1 MHYPHTEPMKNRVS
15 LSQTKLLKLLI
26 ALLLTFM
33 GNVALHAV
41 NDADS
46 LRGLLSGQNATDT
59 AVIKAYLL
67 LSQDFTNRYQY
78 DSALSNLNKAFNY
91 SQKQGGGKYMY
102 GIYDN
107 FSKLFTLSGNYS
119 LAQQYQ
125 FKMLNLLDDDM
136 RVTKDTLKVGMR
148 YVDLY
153 NDLGTTFFYNDNP
166 SKGLI
171 YFQKSF
177 ELVRSLQKQFPEH
190 SFTEKMLIIHI
201 NIGSAYIGL
210 KDFVQAQESFEQA
223 IEMNRISGNKRY
235 NGVLYNNLGIIYKE
249 NSECNKA
256 FPYYENALQIREE
269 LKDTAGMAQVLNN
282 LGNCY
287 LLDGLYEKAI
297 NSFKQSIEFSRRSR
311 SIKSEMYAAGS
322 LAQAYEDMK
331 NYSEALTAHKLFKQL
346 HDSIINNEAVRK
358 AASLELQYQYEKQ
371 IKEKELEKEIIVA
384 TKERKALIYL
394 IIASVFLFS
403 LLLLMLLYR
412 NQRIK
417 TKQVKLGKEHLELEQ
432 ENLKLEKQNLKLD
445 LELRNKELATH
456 VMYLVNKNEFIAS
469 ITEKLLTI
477 KPLLLPENK
486 IWVQEII
493 REMKSNID
501 NTVWSEFEMRFQ
513 QVHEDFYRKLG
524 ETYPDLTPNET
535 KLCAFMRLNMTT
547 KEISAIT
554 FQSVKSIL
562 VARARLRKKMGISRD
577 ENLVNVL
584 QQL

>member
-1 MHYPHTEPMKNRVS
+1 MLVTF
-15 LSQTKLLKLLI
+15 LL
-26 ALLLTFM
+26 ASM
-33 GNVALHAV
+33 ANVTLHAV
-41 NDADS
+41 NDVDS
-46 LRGLLSGQNATDT
+46 LRRVISGQHSDT
-59 AVIKAYLL
+59 AVLKAYLL
-67 LSQDFTNRYQY
+67 LSQDFSGHYQF
-78 DSALSNLNKAFNY
+78 DSALNCLNKAFNY
-91 SQKQGGGKYMY
+91 SQKPGGAKFMY
-102 GIYDN
+102 AVYDHYN
-107 FSKLFTLSGNYS
+107 KLFTQSGNYS

-125 FKMLNLLDDDM
+125 FKMLNLLDDEM
-136 RVTKDTLKVGMR
+136 GVTKDTLKIGMR
-148 YVDLY
+148 YADVY
-153 NDLGTTFFYNDNP
+153 NDLGTTFFYYDNP
-166 SKGLI
+166 SKGLT
-171 YFQKSF
+171 YFQKSYT
-177 ELVRSLQKQFPEH
+177 LVQSLQKQFPEH
-190 SFTEKMLIIHI
+190 SFTEIMLVIHI
-201 NIGSAYIGL
+201 NIGSAYIAL
-210 KDFVQAQESFEQA
+210 KDFVKARRSFEQA

-249 NSECNKA
+249 NNECDKA

-287 LLDGLYEKAI
+287 ILDGLYEKAI
-297 NSFKQSIEFSRRSR
+297 HSFKQALEFSRCSK
-311 SIKSEMYAAGS
+311 SVKSEMYAASS
-322 LAQAYEDMK
+322 LAQAYEDTK
-331 NYSEALTAHKLFKQL
+331 KFPEALSAHKLFKQL
-346 HDSIINNEAVRK
+346 HDSIVNNEAVRK
-358 AASLELQYQYEKQ
+358 AAGLELQYQFEKQ

-384 TKERKALIYL
+384 KKEQKSLIYL

-403 LLLLMLLYR
+403 LLIVILLYR

-417 TKQVKLGKEHLELEQ
+417 TKQVKLIKEHLELEQ
-432 ENLKLEKQNLKLD
+432 ENLQLEKENLKLD

-469 ITEKLLTI
+469 ITERLLTI

-486 IWVQEII
+486 VWVQEII

-513 QVHEDFYRKLG
+513 QVHEDFYRKLD

-535 KLCAFMRLNMTT
+535 KLCAFLRLNMTT

-562 VARARLRKKMGISRD
+562 VARARLRKKMGITRD
-577 ENLVNVL
+577 DNLVTVL